1 MNPGI
6 AQDLVGGF
14 YPALGEEEGL
24 HLPARLAQHSGNMA
38 NKSNSIGTL
47 CKLLQAG
54 LEIGAVNDKPGA
66 NHVKRAKGRD
76 VHKAPALRKPY

>member
-6 AQDLVGGF
+6 AQDVVGRF

-54 LEIGAVNDKPGA
+54 LEKLLQAVNDKPGA
-66 NHVKRAKGRD
+66 
-76 VHKAPALRKPY
+76 LIT